1 MSVRLKLIGAFLF
14 VVLGALTLSGTAL
27 FATWSLGGL
36 AQSMFDGPLQSISF
50 ARSAQTKFAV
60 MELEIR
66 LVGRKD
72 PGRFNQIADDFLS
85 DLVVVTQR
93 DPSPDVAGFVKS
105 ISAGFGNWRRAAE
118 LARTTDPMA
127 IAMRDRAAEGVRAD
141 LEALVQTVAADGYVY
156 WLDLED
162 DVADIR
168 YVTFALVGVVL
179 IITVVLVVWLVR
191 DLVRPL
197 RRFTTAM
204 TALAKG
210 SGSADLPERDRKD
223 EIGDMADAL
232 VVFGDAMNQVRAA
245 KDAAET
251 AARAKSDFLAMM
263 SHEIRTPMNG
273 VLGMA
278 RLLER
283 SDLDTQQREKVAT
296 LIDSADSLMTI
307 LDDVLDLSKLEADGM
322 ELERRPFSVQALVN
336 RTVDLL
342 AGRAEEKGIGLS
354 AEIDPDIADGRCG
367 DPNRLRQ
374 ILLNLLGNAVKFTR
388 DGSVTVIVSETED
401 GCISFAVRDTGI
413 GIAADRLD
421 SLFES
426 FRQADATIARTF
438 GGTGLGLSISKRLAT
453 LMNGTIRVESEVGV
467 GSTFTL
473 NAPLEVTDAEME
485 AEAVVPEAQ
494 VRPLRILVAE
504 DNRVNRTVIGGLL
517 AEKGHTVRMVGDG
530 AEAVAEADG
539 SLDLILM
546 DIGMPVMDGL
556 EATRAIRAE
565 DHPGRAV
572 PILAVT
578 AGMTADELAR
588 IDAAGMDGV
597 VAKPITPSALYKA
610 IADVAGASDTAIEP
624 SPVFDEAETG
634 IEDDA
639 DGDIGTLLSR
649 PGPPLEPSVLQTLAD
664 QLGDEFVAEIVEDYR
679 ETARTRLM
687 EMDTA
692 MNDEDGTALSDAAH
706 GMKGAAGS
714 VGLREVFVIAREIEE
729 RAPSEGTIA
738 LQDRVTAL
746 QAAVQSG
753 MEHLSEQIGRDES
766 VADPEDRRAS

>member
-66 LVGRKD
+66 LVGQAD
-72 PGRFNQIADDFLS
+72 PGRFDQLAEDFLS
-85 DLVVVTQR
+85 DLVVVTER
-93 DPSPDVAGFVKS
+93 DPNPDVAAFATT
-105 ISAGFGNWRRAAE
+105 ITEGFGNWRRAAE
-118 LARTTDPMA
+118 LARSTDPMA
-127 IAMRDRAAEGVRAD
+127 IAMRDRVAEGVRAD
-141 LEALVQTVAADGYVY
+141 LEALVQIVAADGYVY
-156 WLDLED
+156 WLDLEA
-162 DVADIR
+162 DVAETR
-168 YVTFALVGVVL
+168 TMTFALVGMVL
-179 IITVVLVVWLVR
+179 LITVAVVVWLIR

-197 RRFTTAM
+197 RRFTNAM
-204 TALAKG
+204 TALARG
-210 SGSADLPERDRKD
+210 SGSADLPERDRRD

-232 VVFGDAMNQVRAA
+232 VIFGDAMTQVRAA

-251 AARAKSDFLAMM
+251 AARAKADFLAMM

-283 SDLDTQQREKVAT
+283 SELDEPQREKVAT

-322 ELERRPFSVQALVN
+322 ELERRPFSIRTLVG

-342 AGRAEEKGIGLS
+342 QGRAAEKGLTLS
-354 AEIDPDIADGRCG
+354 AEIAPGLEDSRCG

-374 ILLNLLGNAVKFTR
+374 ILLNLLGNAIKFTGE
-388 DGSVTVIVSETED
+388 GSVTVTVSEEVD
-401 GCISFAVRDTGI
+401 GCMTFAVRDTGI

-426 FRQADATIARTF
+426 FRQADASIARTF

-453 LMNGTIRVESEVGV
+453 LMGGGIRVESREGF
-467 GSTFTL
+467 GSIFTL
-473 NAPLEVTDAEME
+473 AVPLEVTDAAME
-485 AEAVVPEAQ
+485 AEIAAPEPT

-530 AEAVAEADG
+530 AEAVTTADG
-539 SLDLILM
+539 TFDLILM
-546 DIGMPVMDGL
+546 DIGMPVIDGL
-556 EATRAIRAE
+556 EATRRIRTP
-565 DHPGRAV
+565 DHPARDV

-578 AGMTADELAR
+578 AGVTADELAR
-588 IDAAGMDGV
+588 IEAAGMNGM
-597 VAKPITPSALYKA
+597 VAKPITPAALYKA
-610 IADVAGASDTAIEP
+610 IAEAAPDGEADTPAPEPFEIEVVGGEEGP
-624 SPVFDEAETG
+624 
-634 IEDDA
+634 DD
-639 DGDIGTLLSR
+639 DIGTLLSA
-649 PGPPLEPSVLQTLAD
+649 PGPALEPSVLATLAD
-664 QLGDEFVAEIVEDYR
+664 QLGDEFVAEIVGDYR
-679 ETARTRLM
+679 ETAATRIGEIEAAM
-687 EMDTA
+687 TA
-692 MNDEDGTALSDAAH
+692 GDAAALSDAAH
-706 GMKGAAGS
+706 GMKGATGS
-714 VGLREVFVIAREIEE
+714 VGLRNVFVIAREIEE

-738 LQDRVTAL
+738 LQEWVSAL

-753 MEHLSEQIGRDES
+753 MEALSDHIGGGTP
-766 VADPEDRRAS
+766 VADPEGHRVS